1 MQYNFS
7 YFLDDISYF
16 DFFTYKNNIIVSKS
30 FGVLLSSVL
39 GLQPGI

>member
-7 YFLDDISYF
+7 YFLDDISF